1 VTCRPYETPNKE
13 DKLKNPERFEQARR
27 IADTASELDS
37 NKNDFPEEMRD
48 IATICVENLH
58 VLAEKLAGNRV
69 DQIYS

>member
-1 VTCRPYETPNKE
+1 M
-13 DKLKNPERFEQARR
+13 KNAEQFEQARR

-37 NKNDFPEEMRD
+37 SKNDFPEEMRD

-69 DQIYS
+69 DQIYF

>member
-1 VTCRPYETPNKE
+1 M
-13 DKLKNPERFEQARR
+13 KNSEQLEQARR

>member
-1 VTCRPYETPNKE
+1 MKDTEQ
-13 DKLKNPERFEQARR
+13 FEQARR

-37 NKNDFPEEMRD
+37 NKNYFPEEMRD

-58 VLAEKLAGNRV
+58 VLAEKLAGNRA

>member
-1 VTCRPYETPNKE
+1 MKSTEQ
-13 DKLKNPERFEQARR
+13 FEQACR

-37 NKNDFPEEMRD
+37 NKNYFPEEMRD

-58 VLAEKLAGNRV
+58 ILAEKLAGNRV

>member
-1 VTCRPYETPNKE
+1 M
-13 DKLKNPERFEQARR
+13 KNAEQFEQARR

-37 NKNDFPEEMRD
+37 SKNDFPEEMRD

>member
-1 VTCRPYETPNKE
+1 M
-13 DKLKNPERFEQARR
+13 KNTERFEQALR
-27 IADTASELDS
+27 IAETASELDS

-48 IATICVENLH
+48 IATTCVENLH

>member
-13 DKLKNPERFEQARR
+13 DKLKNLERFEQARR

>member
-1 VTCRPYETPNKE
+1 M
-13 DKLKNPERFEQARR
+13 KNTEHFEQARR
-27 IADTASELDS
+27 IAETASELDS

-58 VLAEKLAGNRV
+58 VLAEKLAGNRA